1 MYLPV
6 RAVPQCLFNNIAS
19 CSKKSL
25 LHHWEPLPLSNTFS
39 LTLQAVRVLPMGNN
53 NINEMTINHIA
64 MTDQH
69 MQPKNTFL
77 VMNFFINQV
86 ESTPNTV
93 FN

>member
-1 MYLPV
+1 
-6 RAVPQCLFNNIAS
+6 
-19 CSKKSL
+19 
-25 LHHWEPLPLSNTFS
+25 
-39 LTLQAVRVLPMGNN
+39 
-53 NINEMTINHIA
+53 

-93 FN
+93 FNKRRGIIDKNK

>member
-1 MYLPV
+1 MHTSCIYLY
-6 RAVPQCLFNNIAS
+6 ALFRSVYLTILQS

-69 MQPKNTFL
+69 MQP
-77 VMNFFINQV
+77 
-86 ESTPNTV
+86 S
-93 FN
+93 

>member
-1 MYLPV
+1 M
-6 RAVPQCLFNNIAS
+6 
-19 CSKKSL
+19 
-25 LHHWEPLPLSNTFS
+25 
-39 LTLQAVRVLPMGNN
+39 LQVVLVLPMGNN